1 MGRGAV
7 FITGASTGIGRTTAV
22 RLGAAG
28 FDVIPGLRRDE
39 PLPKPVLAPVFLDLT
54 DPDTIAAACDEVVAR
69 ANGHLVGLINNA
81 GVTINGPFETLS
93 VEQWRQQ
100 FEVNLFGHVA
110 ITGTL
115 LPALRAN
122 LGRVITVGA
131 ARGRLA
137 APFMSPYISS
147 KFAVRGWMDA
157 LRIELGPQGIK
168 AILIEPGAVSTPLWD
183 KENAAIDDHMLTLGE
198 ADARRYA
205 GPVAGSRK
213 AAAAA
218 ERHAISPEDCA
229 KVIEHA
235 LTSKRP
241 QGRYLIGPD
250 AHLQAGIAIL
260 PTRIVDGLAR
270 RAVREPPT

>member
-7 FITGASTGIGRTTAV
+7 FVTGASTGIGRSTAV
-22 RLGAAG
+22 RLAAAG

-39 PLPKPVLAPVFLDLT
+39 PLPKPVLAPVLLDLA
-54 DPDTIAAACDEVVAR
+54 DPASIEPACEEVVAR

-81 GVTINGPFETLS
+81 GITVSGPFETLS
-93 VEQWRQQ
+93 LRQWRVQ
-100 FEVNLFGHVA
+100 FEVNLFAHLA
-110 ITGTL
+110 ITGSL
-115 LPALRAN
+115 LPSLRSNA
-122 LGRVITVGA
+122 GRVITIGA

-157 LRIELGPQGIK
+157 LRIELAPQGVK
-168 AILIEPGAVSTPLWD
+168 AILIEPGVVSTPLWD
-183 KENAAIDDHMLTLGE
+183 KENVAIDEHMAGLSDDDTQ
-198 ADARRYA
+198 RYA
-205 GPVAGSRK
+205 GPVAGARR

-235 LTSKRP
+235 LTAKRP

-260 PTRIVDGLAR
+260 PTRIVDGVAR
-270 RAVREPPT
+270 RAVRKPPA